1 MASFVDRI
9 AAAGKALT
17 APSAAVPALARMA
30 APPLELK
37 ASDARAA
44 SMYFRVG
51 VEQYPPAD
59 YSTLVKRYAS
69 NAIVRNCV
77 KRISEAVGM
86 IPPTP
91 KLGGREKD
99 RVAEATAR
107 FLAAPNPR
115 QDRRALMESLTG
127 FFLLHGNGFLE
138 LVPGMSQGF
147 AQMYTMRPEHMRI
160 VPGADGWV
168 QKYVFRPGTGAEKHW
183 PVDIERGKASILHIP
198 DFAPDDDLWGRGALK
213 SVEKELD
220 VYDNCFDYARALL
233 KNGAMPSGAMKFAP
247 QVAAGE
253 PQPQLTEEQF
263 QRLKQQLARQ
273 TEMGN
278 KGKPM
283 ILEGGLDWVPFSWNL
298 VDMQAEEL
306 RNGAARGIAL
316 GFGVPPMLL
325 GIPGD
330 NTYCLPMGARIETPE
345 GAKAIGDV
353 RPGDR
358 VFAMGDG
365 ELRARRVLW
374 QGKVGRKIVHEVR
387 LSNRTLKATGN
398 HPVLVRRDCVIEGR
412 TESRLEYVRVDSLK
426 RGDIAVIAHRIPV
439 EEQPTS
445 VPVAEMELFGFYTG
459 DGSSAM
465 PVAQAEGRGYRRGG
479 SVSLAI
485 PEGASYGDHYAA
497 ALSQAAGGA
506 KVVQR
511 GRARVAGSSSLAR
524 LLDQLGLTGTAHTKR
539 VPEWVFI
546 TPLAH
551 RLAYLRGILDS
562 DGTVDKHGRM
572 SLTLAS
578 EDLLRDLWH
587 LALSCGLQ
595 LGRVTSGV
603 RQVRLPDGEPF
614 SQTYHSFMISRAE
627 DVALIGT
634 NTPEYQA
641 RIAANL
647 GKLSKRP
654 EHRGLSGSSIYATGG
669 KAHREAVAALIDMRF
684 TAYAQ
689 VISVEP
695 LEEMDVYDIEVEGD
709 HNFIA
714 DGVVVHNSNYKE
726 ANRAFYRGTVIPLA
740 GKLYGAIGRWLGAWT
755 QQRDLSLDIDED
767 KIYALAEELT
777 ENYQRLETSRFL
789 TLDEKREAAGYDP
802 LPDGLGARVMVNGF
816 ETPLDASLASA
827 EIGVEAGALG
837 IEAQQQQIALMD
849 ANPGYQPGKDRDKDG
864 TSHEGGPDEGGV
876 KKPAKKVEK

>member
-1 MASFVDRI
+1 MASFVERI

-30 APPLELK
+30 APTLELK

-59 YSTLVKRYAS
+59 YSSLVKRYAS
-69 NAIVRNCV
+69 NAIVRTCV

-183 PVDIERGKASILHIP
+183 PVDIERGKASVLHIP

-283 ILEGGLDWVPFSWNL
+283 ILDGGLDWVPFSWNL

-330 NTYCLPMGARIETPE
+330 NTY
-345 GAKAIGDV
+345 
-353 RPGDR
+353 
-358 VFAMGDG
+358 
-365 ELRARRVLW
+365 
-374 QGKVGRKIVHEVR
+374 
-387 LSNRTLKATGN
+387 
-398 HPVLVRRDCVIEGR
+398 
-412 TESRLEYVRVDSLK
+412 
-426 RGDIAVIAHRIPV
+426 
-439 EEQPTS
+439 
-445 VPVAEMELFGFYTG
+445 
-459 DGSSAM
+459 
-465 PVAQAEGRGYRRGG
+465 
-479 SVSLAI
+479 
-485 PEGASYGDHYAA
+485 
-497 ALSQAAGGA
+497 
-506 KVVQR
+506 
-511 GRARVAGSSSLAR
+511 
-524 LLDQLGLTGTAHTKR
+524 
-539 VPEWVFI
+539 
-546 TPLAH
+546 
-551 RLAYLRGILDS
+551 
-562 DGTVDKHGRM
+562 
-572 SLTLAS
+572 
-578 EDLLRDLWH
+578 
-587 LALSCGLQ
+587 
-595 LGRVTSGV
+595 
-603 RQVRLPDGEPF
+603 
-614 SQTYHSFMISRAE
+614 
-627 DVALIGT
+627 
-634 NTPEYQA
+634 
-641 RIAANL
+641 
-647 GKLSKRP
+647 
-654 EHRGLSGSSIYATGG
+654 
-669 KAHREAVAALIDMRF
+669 
-684 TAYAQ
+684 
-689 VISVEP
+689 
-695 LEEMDVYDIEVEGD
+695 
-709 HNFIA
+709 
-714 DGVVVHNSNYKE
+714 SNYRE

-849 ANPGYQPGKDRDKDG
+849 ANPGYEPGKDRDKDG

-876 KKPAKKVEK
+876 KKPTKKAEK